1 MPPFRLSC
9 HCMDTRNDKQLE
21 TLWNDI
27 LRERDTDYESANER
41 RKRLDR
47 LHTELGWEK
56 KGFFFPTW
64 AVAASV
70 LLLVGCFSAVLLTRR
85 EVPLLKEQLCLLAP
99 EAARSCVTLPDGT
112 KVWLNAGSR
121 LRYAGN
127 ESSWENRD
135 VTLEG
140 EAFFDVVRDEHHP
153 FTVHT
158 GEIRVQV
165 LGTRFNVRNSSVSG
179 DYQVVLSSG
188 RVDVS
193 IPGQERVKLSPGEMM
208 ECSKTSGEISVR
220 KVEASNYT
228 SWTGDAV
235 RFDNR
240 TLKDVAVNL
249 EHRYNVRVTLAEGV
263 PEQERISFRITNETL
278 AEAMQ
283 VVSRLAHVRC
293 RIDTDEVVIE
303 KK

>member
-1 MPPFRLSC
+1 
-9 HCMDTRNDKQLE
+9 MDKQNDKYLE
-21 TLWNDI
+21 TLWNEM
-27 LRERDTDYESANER
+27 LHEQDTDYESPRE
-41 RKRLDR
+41 RKRR
-47 LHTELGWEK
+47 LEKLHNSLGWKK
-56 KGFFFPTW
+56 KGLYLPTW
-64 AVAASV
+64 AVAASI
-70 LLLVGCFSAVLLTRR
+70 LLLAGCFSAVLLTRR
-85 EVPLLKEQLCLLAP
+85 EGPAPQDRMCLLAP
-99 EAARSCVTLPDGT
+99 ESSRSVAVLPDGT

-121 LRYAGN
+121 LTYAGN
-127 ESSWENRD
+127 DSSWEHRD

-140 EAFFDVVRDEHHP
+140 EAFFDVMRDENHP

-158 GEIRVQV
+158 GNIRVRV

-193 IPGQERVKLSPGEMM
+193 VPGQEDIKLSPGEMM
-208 ECSKTSGEISVR
+208 ECSKTSGTCSVR

-228 SWTGDAV
+228 SWTGDAI

-240 TLKDVAVNL
+240 TLKDIAVNL

-263 PEQERISFRITNETL
+263 PEQERISFLLANESI
-278 AEAMQ
+278 AEAME
-283 VVSRLAHVRC
+283 VVTRLAHVRC
-293 RIDTDEVVIE
+293 RIDSDEIVIE